1 MVLHIISFNLLATQQ
16 HVFYMEKFSTYL
28 SMSFEG
34 RQDKLLAAGTWQIFG
49 MENSWKTAKSLV
61 MNFVLCSKVIY
72 FI

>member
-1 MVLHIISFNLLATQQ
+1 MVLHNIIFNLLATQQ

-34 RQDKLLAAGTWQIFG
+34 MRDKLLAAGTWQTFG
-49 MENSWKTAKSLV
+49 LENSWKTAKSLV
-61 MNFVLCSKVIY
+61 MNFALCFNYIY